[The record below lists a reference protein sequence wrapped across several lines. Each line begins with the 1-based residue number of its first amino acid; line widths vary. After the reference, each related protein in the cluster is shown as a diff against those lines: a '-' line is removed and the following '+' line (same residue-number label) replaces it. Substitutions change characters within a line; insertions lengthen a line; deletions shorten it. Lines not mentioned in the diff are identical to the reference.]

1 MALVITPI
9 SRVSPQPNGG
19 LRGEVV
25 KVFSLAA
32 DASKPAG
39 GYVVAA
45 TALGLASVD
54 FVVADTPNILYFL
67 KTPIATDAA
76 SFTIQAYANTIS
88 ATDQATKAGV
98 AIGASVTDVS
108 TQPIRLLVV
117 GR

>member
-1 MALVITPI
+1 MALVITPV
-9 SRVSPQPNGG
+9 SRVAPSPNGG

-39 GYVVAA
+39 GYVIAA
-45 TALGLASVD
+45 TALGLSAID
-54 FVVADTPNILYFL
+54 FALADTPNILYFL
-67 KTPIATDAA
+67 KAPIATDAA
-76 SFTIQAYANTIS
+76 SFTVQAYANTIS
-88 ATDQATKAGV
+88 ATGVATQAGS